1 LHLLVLV
8 LLLGLAG
15 SGYADELEQAYQ
27 KEYAYLVAEKK
38 ALEQRLRSLKSSQKS
53 QLDKIEQEITGLQQ
67 QYLAQQNQTDR
78 LNRQIVDAS
87 RGFDVAENDNLLLE
101 TTLIQARESLARLN
115 LPLDESAA
123 RDISLAQAF
132 RSAESIM
139 QNDGRVQRAP
149 GEFFLLQGEKTEGEI
164 ISVGR
169 IAKYGLSENGSGLLA
184 PAGGN
189 KFRLWDDTSESLVRQ
204 IAQQQAPSMIDIFLY
219 DSHDKAI
226 DRQQEKT
233 IEDDIKAGGLVGQVI
248 IGLGAVGF
256 VLVLVRFILLWL
268 SSSNFHR
275 LIEKVNRKVQ
285 DGDLESAI
293 KSSKK
298 SVSSAGKVIAAT
310 LRNLNKD
317 RDHVEDIISES
328 ILHESS
334 RIDRFGTA
342 ILVIAAVS
350 PLLGLLGT
358 VTGMI
363 STFDIITEFGTG
375 DPKLLSSGI
384 SEALITTKFGLIVAI
399 PMLLVG
405 NVLTSW
411 AQRIKND
418 LEQAA
423 LHIVN
428 TYMQ

>member
-1 LHLLVLV
+1 LHFIILFMLL
-8 LLLGLAG
+8 AM
-15 SGYADELEQAYQ
+15 SSSAYPDELEQAYQ

-38 ALEQRLRSLKSSQKS
+38 ALEQRLRTLKRSQAD
-53 QLDKIEQEITGLQQ
+53 QLAKIEQEIAEQQ
-67 QYLAQQNQTDR
+67 QIYLQQQNQTDR
-78 LNRQIVDAS
+78 LNRQIVEAN
-87 RGFDVAENDNLLLE
+87 RGVDVAENDNLLLD
-101 TTLIQARESLARLN
+101 TTLIQARESLDKLGFE
-115 LPLDESAA
+115 LDEIDAPES
-123 RDISLAQAF
+123 RLQQAF
-132 RSAESIM
+132 KTAESVM
-139 QNDGRVQRAP
+139 QRDGEIQREA
-149 GEFFLLQGEKTEGEI
+149 GEFFLMQGEKARGDI
-164 ISVGR
+164 IAVGR
-169 IAKYGLSENGSGLLA
+169 IARFGVSDQGSGLLA
-184 PAGGN
+184 PAGNGMF
-189 KFRLWDDTSESLVRQ
+189 KLWDNNDGQLVSQ
-204 IAQQQAPSMIDIFLY
+204 IASGQSPDMIDIFLY
-219 DSHDKAI
+219 DSVDKAI
-226 DRQQEKT
+226 DRQQEKNL
-233 IEDDIKAGGLVGQVI
+233 EDDIKAGGLVGQVI
-248 IGLGAVGF
+248 IGLGAIG
-256 VLVLVRFILLWL
+256 VLLVVVRSTLLWL
-268 SSSNFHR
+268 SSSNFNR
-275 LIEKVNRKVQ
+275 LIAKVNRKVE
-285 DGDLESAI
+285 DGDLEGAI

-298 SVSSAGKVIAAT
+298 SLSSAGKVIAAT
-310 LRNLNKD
+310 LRNLKKD

-411 AQRIKND
+411 GQRIKND

-428 TYMQ
+428 THMQ

>member
-1 LHLLVLV
+1 
-8 LLLGLAG
+8 
-15 SGYADELEQAYQ
+15 
-27 KEYAYLVAEKK
+27 
-38 ALEQRLRSLKSSQKS
+38 
-53 QLDKIEQEITGLQQ
+53 
-67 QYLAQQNQTDR
+67 
-78 LNRQIVDAS
+78 
-87 RGFDVAENDNLLLE
+87 
-101 TTLIQARESLARLN
+101 
-115 LPLDESAA
+115 
-123 RDISLAQAF
+123 
-132 RSAESIM
+132 
-139 QNDGRVQRAP
+139 
-149 GEFFLLQGEKTEGEI
+149 
-164 ISVGR
+164 
-169 IAKYGLSENGSGLLA
+169 
-184 PAGGN
+184 
-189 KFRLWDDTSESLVRQ
+189 
-204 IAQQQAPSMIDIFLY
+204 MIDIFLY
-219 DSHDKAI
+219 DSVDKAI
-226 DRQQEKT
+226 DRQQEKNL
-233 IEDDIKAGGLVGQVI
+233 EDDIKAGGLVGQVI
-248 IGLGAVGF
+248 IGLGAIG
-256 VLVLVRFILLWL
+256 VLLVVVRSILLWL
-268 SSSNFHR
+268 SSSNFNR
-275 LIEKVNRKVQ
+275 LIAKVNRKVE
-285 DGDLESAI
+285 DGDLEGAI

-298 SVSSAGKVIAAT
+298 SLSSAGKVIAAT
-310 LRNLNKD
+310 LRNLKKD

-411 AQRIKND
+411 GQRIKND

-428 TYMQ
+428 THMQ